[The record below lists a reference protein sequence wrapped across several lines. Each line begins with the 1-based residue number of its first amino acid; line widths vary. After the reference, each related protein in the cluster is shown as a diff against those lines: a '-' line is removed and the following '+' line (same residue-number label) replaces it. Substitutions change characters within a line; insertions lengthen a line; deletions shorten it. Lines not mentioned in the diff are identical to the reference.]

1 MASQFWGFPGGSDG
15 AESACDAGDPGLITG
30 LGRSTGEGNGNPLQY
45 PCLENLMD
53 RGAWWATVHGI
64 TKSQTQLSD

>member
-30 LGRSTGEGNGNPLQY
+30 LGRPLGEWSGNPL
-45 PCLENLMD
+45 
-53 RGAWWATVHGI
+53 
-64 TKSQTQLSD
+64 